1 MISSDIAVLLKDW
14 VEDAKR
20 PQSSLSQGD
29 LPVDLL
35 DRTIAKYIDELSADK
50 KETKALFEDVKLQL
64 RRYW

>member
-20 PQSSLSQGD
+20 PQSSLSPGD